1 MLLWTAVLLSAWLKL
16 QVSPNPVFEGD
27 VLTLQCW
34 GGRNAAL
41 SQVHFFRDGKL
52 FHFSKDNQPLSMGTA
67 TVKSSGRYS
76 CAGQVTSGRHVNN
89 RTSGTVMVQV
99 QELSIPAAQEGDSG
113 RYWCEAA
120 PEGGRVQ
127 KQSPWL
133 EIRVWAPVSSP
144 LLTLRP
150 RPTDLAVG
158 DEVELLCEAQRD
170 FPPILFSFYLNG
182 EMLGNRTALHG
193 GAAPFLFLVKSK
205 QDAGNYTCKAENRV
219 SEETSKPETLSV
231 DALVPLL
238 TLRPRPTGLTV
249 GYGVELLC
257 EAQRGSPPILY
268 SFYLNGEMLGNPMAL
283 RGGAASFLFLVKS
296 EQDAG
301 NYTCKAE
308 NRVSEETS
316 KPETLS
322 VDAHFQN
329 GEDAGVVYAAVR
341 TTPKKSE
348 AKPAESSQQEEDFSV
363 IYAEA
368 GDERDEEDEEEA
380 GMGQEKGTLLP
391 PEVTHAQVQG
401 QVGGT
406 ALLVANRPSSFQVRE
421 AIWRSL
427 WPAEEL
433 LATFFRGSL
442 ETLYHSRFLGRAQL
456 HSNLSLELRPLEPGD
471 SGNFSV
477 LLVDT
482 AGRAWTQTLQLKVY
496 DAVPRPVVQV
506 FIAVS
511 GDAQAPKTCQ
521 VFLSC
526 WAPNISDITYS
537 WRREGTVDLGIEPSG
552 LFTDGPALRV
562 SLGPEDKSVA
572 YSCIVSNPVSWDL
585 ATVTPWE
592 SCHRE
597 AGPGRASYKD
607 VLLVVLPVLLLLIL
621 AGVSAWHWGPC
632 SGRTSEGA
640 ASGSGWLGK
649 ESSLRLAGRQPPLG
663 ALGSLRSPS
672 GVFAGFNREGTLEI
686 RSPSGVFEGFNR
698 EGTLEIQKKLLSLS
712 VFP

>member
-1 MLLWTAVLLSAWLKL
+1 MLLWTAVLLSVPCVGETAWLKL

-99 QELSIPAAQEGDSG
+99 QELFPPPVLSAIPSHEPCEGSPVTLRCQTKLHPKRLASGLLLSFHKEDHTLQDRGLHPELSIPAAQEGDSG

-133 EIRVWAPVSSP
+133 EIRVWAPVSS
-144 LLTLRP
+144 
-150 RPTDLAVG
+150 
-158 DEVELLCEAQRD
+158 
-170 FPPILFSFYLNG
+170 
-182 EMLGNRTALHG
+182 
-193 GAAPFLFLVKSK
+193 
-205 QDAGNYTCKAENRV
+205 
-219 SEETSKPETLSV
+219 
-231 DALVPLL
+231 PLL

-308 NRVSEETS
+308 NRVSEVTR

-322 VDAHFQN
+322 VDGRSCPATGSEPSKPAGNWLLPWLPASLLGGTVIAAALLGYFRPWRKNAHFQN

-363 IYAEA
+363 IYAEVRCPQLSEVPA
-368 GDERDEEDEEEA
+368 QGLNRSSRTHQDPTGDHEE
-380 GMGQEKGTLLP
+380 
-391 PEVTHAQVQG
+391 V
-401 QVGGT
+401 
-406 ALLVANRPSSFQVRE
+406 
-421 AIWRSL
+421 
-427 WPAEEL
+427 
-433 LATFFRGSL
+433 
-442 ETLYHSRFLGRAQL
+442 
-456 HSNLSLELRPLEPGD
+456 LR
-471 SGNFSV
+471 
-477 LLVDT
+477 
-482 AGRAWTQTLQLKVY
+482 Q
-496 DAVPRPVVQV
+496 
-506 FIAVS
+506 
-511 GDAQAPKTCQ
+511 
-521 VFLSC
+521 
-526 WAPNISDITYS
+526 
-537 WRREGTVDLGIEPSG
+537 
-552 LFTDGPALRV
+552 
-562 SLGPEDKSVA
+562 
-572 YSCIVSNPVSWDL
+572 
-585 ATVTPWE
+585 
-592 SCHRE
+592 
-597 AGPGRASYKD
+597 
-607 VLLVVLPVLLLLIL
+607 
-621 AGVSAWHWGPC
+621 
-632 SGRTSEGA
+632 
-640 ASGSGWLGK
+640 
-649 ESSLRLAGRQPPLG
+649 
-663 ALGSLRSPS
+663 
-672 GVFAGFNREGTLEI
+672 
-686 RSPSGVFEGFNR
+686 
-698 EGTLEIQKKLLSLS
+698 
-712 VFP
+712 

>member
-1 MLLWTAVLLSAWLKL
+1 MDGKKPNWTQACQAWLKL

-99 QELSIPAAQEGDSG
+99 QELFPPPVLSAIPSHEPCEGSPVTLRCQTKLHPKRLASGLLLSFHKEDHTLQDRGLHPELSIPAAQEGDSG

-133 EIRVWAPVSSP
+133 EIRVWAPVSS
-144 LLTLRP
+144 
-150 RPTDLAVG
+150 
-158 DEVELLCEAQRD
+158 
-170 FPPILFSFYLNG
+170 
-182 EMLGNRTALHG
+182 
-193 GAAPFLFLVKSK
+193 
-205 QDAGNYTCKAENRV
+205 
-219 SEETSKPETLSV
+219 
-231 DALVPLL
+231 PLL

-322 VDAHFQN
+322 VDGPRVLSAPTSTRNWLLPWLPASLLGGTVIAAALLGYFRPWRKNAHFQN

-363 IYAEA
+363 IYAEVRCPQLSEVPA
-368 GDERDEEDEEEA
+368 QGLNRSSRTHQDPTGDHEE
-380 GMGQEKGTLLP
+380 
-391 PEVTHAQVQG
+391 V
-401 QVGGT
+401 
-406 ALLVANRPSSFQVRE
+406 
-421 AIWRSL
+421 
-427 WPAEEL
+427 
-433 LATFFRGSL
+433 
-442 ETLYHSRFLGRAQL
+442 
-456 HSNLSLELRPLEPGD
+456 LR
-471 SGNFSV
+471 
-477 LLVDT
+477 
-482 AGRAWTQTLQLKVY
+482 Q
-496 DAVPRPVVQV
+496 
-506 FIAVS
+506 
-511 GDAQAPKTCQ
+511 
-521 VFLSC
+521 
-526 WAPNISDITYS
+526 
-537 WRREGTVDLGIEPSG
+537 
-552 LFTDGPALRV
+552 
-562 SLGPEDKSVA
+562 
-572 YSCIVSNPVSWDL
+572 
-585 ATVTPWE
+585 
-592 SCHRE
+592 
-597 AGPGRASYKD
+597 
-607 VLLVVLPVLLLLIL
+607 
-621 AGVSAWHWGPC
+621 
-632 SGRTSEGA
+632 
-640 ASGSGWLGK
+640 
-649 ESSLRLAGRQPPLG
+649 
-663 ALGSLRSPS
+663 
-672 GVFAGFNREGTLEI
+672 
-686 RSPSGVFEGFNR
+686 
-698 EGTLEIQKKLLSLS
+698 
-712 VFP
+712 